1 MWITLWTTGETS
13 DTKVKK
19 AFFKAFSGTL
29 SGVDENACED
39 KKQKYFRIIEGGKD
53 LCLLS

>member
-29 SGVDENACED
+29 FGVVENARED